1 MHATQ
6 SCSTSALRAVMTS
19 AVLIT
24 AGCQKQPSEPRVPVV
39 PVAGTVVFDG
49 QPTPGALVVFHPVQ
63 GTQSQTPP
71 ARGTVGDDGAFDL
84 TTYEANDGAPPGEY
98 KVTIEWRRL
107 IDDNGDVRTGP
118 NVLPE
123 RYSRPQ
129 TTDLVVRVAEGPNR
143 LPPLQVQRSAPPV
156 GPEESRRGFRRSLH
170 LADELMFCCPF
181 HVANLCTFG
190 IPFQRRIL
198 P

>member
-1 MHATQ
+1 MHTTQ
-6 SCSTSALRAVMTS
+6 SCSSAAWRAVAILSVLT
-19 AVLIT
+19 AV
-24 AGCQKQPSEPRVPVV
+24 GCQQQPTELRVPVA
-39 PVAGTVVFDG
+39 PVAGAVVFDG

-71 ARGTVGDDGAFDL
+71 ARGTVRDDGTFDL

-107 IDDNGDVRTGP
+107 INDNGDVRTGP
-118 NVLPE
+118 NVMPE

-143 LPPLQVQRSAPPV
+143 LSPLQVQR
-156 GPEESRRGFRRSLH
+156 
-170 LADELMFCCPF
+170 
-181 HVANLCTFG
+181 
-190 IPFQRRIL
+190 
-198 P
+198 